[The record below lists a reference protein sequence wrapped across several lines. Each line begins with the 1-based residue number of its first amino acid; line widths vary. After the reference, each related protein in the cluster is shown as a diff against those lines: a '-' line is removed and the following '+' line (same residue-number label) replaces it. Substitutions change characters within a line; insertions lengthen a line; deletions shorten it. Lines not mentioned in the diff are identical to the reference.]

1 MIKISRC
8 HWTATEWQQWTCGP
22 AAFTVNSS
30 CRTLGS
36 SYMLHCTM
44 TSDPNATTGP
54 FLPVQQPS
62 PLLLLHCSSL
72 QVGQRTS
79 VERECDPSCRCR
91 RRHRHRAIQDSR
103 HVSHSSQNNCRVNEH
118 TARHITSHRALWISS
133 TAAGKA
139 FMQSR
144 LMLIISHSVIKGA
157 DGGTREDSPHW
168 LGAKWGGRQGG
179 GWLATR
185 KKQNV

>member
-1 MIKISRC
+1 MYFGQWKK
-8 HWTATEWQQWTCGP
+8 WTCGP
-22 AAFTVNSS
+22 AAVTITSS
-30 CRTLGS
+30 CRNLGS

-44 TSDPNATTGP
+44 TSDPK
-54 FLPVQQPS
+54 QPS
-62 PLLLLHCSSL
+62 SLLLLHCSSL

-79 VERECDPSCRCR
+79 AERACDPSR
-91 RRHRHRAIQDSR
+91 RGRAIQDSR
-103 HVSHSSQNNCRVNEH
+103 HVSHSSQNNWRVNEH
-118 TARHITSHRALWISS
+118 TARHITSHQALWISS

-157 DGGTREDSPHW
+157 DGGTREDSPQRH
-168 LGAKWGGRQGG
+168 GAKWGGRRGD

-185 KKQNV
+185 KKTERAKKWFI

>member
-1 MIKISRC
+1 MSLNSDWMHFGQWK
-8 HWTATEWQQWTCGP
+8 WTCGP
-22 AAFTVNSS
+22 AAFTVTSF
-30 CRTLGS
+30 CRNLGS
-36 SYMLHCTM
+36 SYMFHCTM

-54 FLPVQQPS
+54 FLPLQRPS

-79 VERECDPSCRCR
+79 VERACDPSRHR
-91 RRHRHRAIQDSR
+91 RRRRCTIQDSR

-118 TARHITSHRALWISS
+118 TARHITSHQALWISS
-133 TAAGKA
+133 TAAGEA

-168 LGAKWGGRQGG
+168 HGAKWGGRQEG

-185 KKQNV
+185 RKQNM